1 MNPLVKKI
9 SKFRLIQIRM
19 ILGAAVMSAMV
30 LILPMSI
37 LLLDATLMANPD
49 VVGVIAGGMLF
60 FGLVGYFGY
69 INPYR
74 LYRKL
79 PDVLVETD
87 GEFLYIH
94 GKKEAKIPL
103 SELTYATADA
113 QLPFLFQKEFV
124 EDMVIQLFSES
135 YGTLELDIDGFGTY
149 KLRFVSQVE
158 DTADELIAFL
168 QGVMNQE

>member
-1 MNPLVKKI
+1 MKVLVKKL
-9 SKFRLIQIRM
+9 SKSRIIQIRM
-19 ILGAAVMSAMV
+19 ILGALFMTAAM
-30 LILPMSI
+30 LLLPISI
-37 LLLDATLMANPD
+37 LLLDVTLMANPY

-69 INPYR
+69 VNPYR
-74 LYRKL
+74 RYRKM

-103 SELTYATADA
+103 AELTYATAYA
-113 QLPFLFQKEFV
+113 HLPFLFQQEFV
-124 EDMVIQLFSES
+124 EDIVIHLFSES

-158 DTADELIAFL
+158 DTVDELIAFL
-168 QGVMNQE
+168 QDVMNQE

>member
-1 MNPLVKKI
+1 MKALVTKVSKK
-9 SKFRLIQIRM
+9 KLLQLYLIG
-19 ILGAAVMSAMV
+19 GALCMAVIM
-30 LILPMSI
+30 LILPISLMV
-37 LLLDATLMANPD
+37 LDITLMTNPYVLC
-49 VVGVIAGGMLF
+49 VVAAGMLF

-69 INPYR
+69 LRPY
-74 LYRKL
+74 LSYCKM
-79 PDVLVETD
+79 PAVLVETD

-103 SELTYATADA
+103 AELTYATADA

-168 QGVMNQE
+168 QGVMNRE

>member
-1 MNPLVKKI
+1 M
-9 SKFRLIQIRM
+9 
-19 ILGAAVMSAMV
+19 
-30 LILPMSI
+30 
-37 LLLDATLMANPD
+37 
-49 VVGVIAGGMLF
+49 
-60 FGLVGYFGY
+60 
-69 INPYR
+69 
-74 LYRKL
+74 
-79 PDVLVETD
+79 LVETD

-168 QGVMNQE
+168 QGVMNRD